1 MCRHTLRHM
10 LYIIWCQ
17 YMVAGYDAA
26 RHVATSSLMPNC
38 ITNAKKSVIIAA
50 IFVRSHSKI
59 PGLCLFFS
67 LFTLPNSLLYIF
79 SYLHV
84 WYIKSWWIRENDSI
98 KWWVKKLKQKN
109 KQKPGIF
116 EWLRTQIAA
125 IIADFLACVIQA
137 SAGRILAIQPMQE
150 SAHG

>member
-1 MCRHTLRHM
+1 MFLILTLSQFS
-10 LYIIWCQ
+10 W
-17 YMVAGYDAA
+17 
-26 RHVATSSLMPNC
+26 C
-38 ITNAKKSVIIAA
+38 ITSKFTSIILIHWFPWLSSSDPAFLIRLFHFSYACIIQAKKSAIIAA
-50 IFVRSHSKI
+50 ICVLSLSKI
-59 PGLCLFFS
+59 PGFCLFFS

-98 KWWVKKLKQKN
+98 KWLVKKLKQKN

-137 SAGRILAIQPMQE
+137 L
-150 SAHG
+150 